1 MPMTTIQRKKILQRM
16 IVIEHDIAELQRARM
31 KVALDGVAS
40 ASLSSTGGSKSF
52 TKLDLNQIQSLID
65 DLRKEFNEL
74 MDIYETGKRDGWKHV
89 IQVWS

>member
-16 IVIEHDIAELQRARM
+16 VVIEHDLAELQRARM
-31 KVALDGVAS
+31 KVALEGVAS

-52 TKLDLNQIQSLID
+52 TKIDLPQLQSLID

-74 MDIYETGKRDGWKHV
+74 MDIYESGKRDGWKHIV
-89 IQVWS
+89 QVWS